1 MKKFIAFIIGII
13 ILVSTFSTVSA
24 APLYKD
30 VGDDHPAKAEMD
42 FLASKGLLVG
52 NPSSNFGVNDAITRL
67 EAAEML
73 VKSLGLD
80 MTNQLDRS
88 FTDVDNTHPSYRTMV
103 AIVNSGIMKDDE
115 DGAFNPEA
123 PFTRGE
129 AAVYLVRAFDV
140 KGTIKTPFV
149 DVLPNY
155 WVTDAVNALQ
165 ANNIATGYPD
175 NTFKPL
181 ENITKSDFAIFL
193 ARVLQPDFRKVPTV
207 PESIACEKPSKTKM
221 YKVNVQV
228 TSLWHHANSARTVD
242 VPSLSTPVDIS
253 KWIKSMNLK
262 QKWWLVDNIDTQ
274 ALYGDQVSVLKTSG
288 NWVRIAI
295 NDQYVPY
302 QKEGY
307 PGWVPKSHIVETATD
322 YTDCSI
328 AIVSAKSTTLY
339 NDTNKKIRFL
349 NISYSTILPV
359 VKEEGDW
366 LHVQTPANGV
376 KYLPKKDAKTYKSY
390 AAVPK
395 PSQQDIV
402 NSAKMFLGLPYL
414 WAGTSS
420 FGYDCSGI
428 IYSIYKNHG
437 ILIPRDSFYQATK
450 GTAVAKQNLQP
461 GDLVFFAGN
470 RGKGKVYHVGLYIG
484 DGKMLHSP
492 NASDKVKIESISSGV
507 YKTNYSGAR
516 RYLK

>member
-1 MKKFIAFIIGII
+1 M
-13 ILVSTFSTVSA
+13 
-24 APLYKD
+24 
-30 VGDDHPAKAEMD
+30 
-42 FLASKGLLVG
+42 ASKGIVVG
-52 NPSSNFGVNDAITRL
+52 DPAKNFGVNDAITRL

-80 MTNQLDRS
+80 MTNQLERS
-88 FTDVDNTHPSYRTMV
+88 FTDLDTTHPSYPTMA
-103 AIVNSGIMKDDE
+103 AIVNSGIMKEDE
-115 DGAFNPEA
+115 NGAFNPEA

-129 AAVYLVRAFDV
+129 AAVYLVRAFEI
-140 KGTIKTPFV
+140 KGTTKTPFV
-149 DVLPNY
+149 DVLPEY

-165 ANNIATGYPD
+165 ANNIATGFPN

-193 ARVLQPDFRKVPTV
+193 ARVLQPEFRKVSTV
-207 PESIACEKPSKTKM
+207 PIPEPEPVPEPIACEKPSKTKT

-228 TSLWHHANSARTVD
+228 TSLWHKANTARTVD
-242 VPSLSTPVDIS
+242 RPSLSTPVDIS

-262 QKWWLVDNIDTQ
+262 QKWWLVDKIDTQ

-288 NWVRIAI
+288 DWVRIAI

-328 AIVSAKSTTLY
+328 AIVNSKSATLY
-339 NDTNKKIRFL
+339 NDTNKKKSFL
-349 NISYSTILPV
+349 NISYSTILPI

-376 KYLPKKDAKTYKSY
+376 KYLQKKDAKTFKNY
-390 AAVPK
+390 ASIPK
-395 PSQQDIV
+395 PSQNDIV
-402 NSAKMFLGLPYL
+402 KSAKMFLGLPYL

-428 IYSIYKNHG
+428 IYSVYKNHG

-450 GTAVAKQNLQP
+450 GTAVAKKNLQP

-492 NASDKVKIESISSGV
+492 NASDKVKIESISAGV